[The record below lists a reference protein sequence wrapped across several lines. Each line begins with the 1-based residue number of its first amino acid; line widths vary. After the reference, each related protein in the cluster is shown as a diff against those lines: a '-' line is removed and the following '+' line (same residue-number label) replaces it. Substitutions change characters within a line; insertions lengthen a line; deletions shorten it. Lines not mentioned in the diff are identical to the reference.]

1 MYVYSM
7 FFNCYRE
14 HRDLNVLTHSLPTR
28 RSSDLRVL
36 PDLSPGALM
45 VRVETAG
52 SWRYLSNRLADAKAS
67 ARAAPT
73 WVYVMTFAGGTTGGP
88 RGAGHATDVPLVM
101 GNYANLTEMSRT
113 PWFADS
119 RSEEH
124 TSELQSLMRLSYA
137 VFCLKKKNNAN

>member
-1 MYVYSM
+1 
-7 FFNCYRE
+7 
-14 HRDLNVLTHSLPTR
+14 
-28 RSSDLRVL
+28 
-36 PDLSPGALM
+36 M

-119 RSEEH
+119 PH
-124 TSELQSLMRLSYA
+124 VAGLSPMMGRTWA
-137 VFCLKKKNNAN
+137 SFARTRGPNNALLPHLPAVQTESHEPMLPDVESRFVDNPFRDRKGDGGGKSV